1 MKEGGKSMATK
12 SILKN
17 VNITDKSSARKFISA
32 LENAQNKTS
41 KTVSYTR
48 TVKEVKG
55 DDINKFFG
63 VNKCQDI
70 QE

>member
-1 MKEGGKSMATK
+1 MATK